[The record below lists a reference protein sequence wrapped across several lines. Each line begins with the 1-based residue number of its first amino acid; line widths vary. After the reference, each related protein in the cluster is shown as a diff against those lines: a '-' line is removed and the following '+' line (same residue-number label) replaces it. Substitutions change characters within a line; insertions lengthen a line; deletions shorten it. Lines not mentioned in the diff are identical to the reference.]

1 MADSSVRAVTTNQ
14 TDIYKNLEQVV
25 RKYAATRF
33 LRPVADHTREAFES
47 AKEFVRKFYAS
58 ENPAQQ
64 APQATPRGDAG
75 APTGSA
81 TSVPASA
88 SAGSPSNAEGN
99 ATDASKS
106 CAPAGLCVILDSGCG
121 TGESTLHLARK
132 FPGVPV
138 IGIDKSAMRLNKAG
152 NEHQLRH
159 ATSPWREERPIG
171 STSETPTATF
181 PRQEERPIG
190 SKNGVQQNQGENSA
204 EPASS
209 ALGAPPAN
217 AFWVRAEL
225 LDFWKLALEEV
236 QAGRW
241 QVLHHAVY
249 YPNPW
254 PKESEAT
261 RRFHLHPIFP
271 TLMALSSTTELR
283 TNWEIYARE
292 FAEAAR
298 ILQSV
303 TTGAEP
309 NPNNADATT
318 RGTDGT
324 PSRNAAPRDTAD
336 EIPRGTTASI
346 SCEPFAPLHPETAFE
361 RKYKEARQQLW
372 RVLIKF

>member
-1 MADSSVRAVTTNQ
+1 MADSSVRAVTSNQ
-14 TDIYKNLEQVV
+14 DDIYKNLEQVV
-25 RKYAATRF
+25 RKYATTRF

-88 SAGSPSNAEGN
+88 SASSPSNAEGSLP
-99 ATDASKS
+99 ASY
-106 CAPAGLCVILDSGCG
+106 CVILDSGCG

-159 ATSPWREERPIG
+159 ADESQHQQSLSGEEQ
-171 STSETPTATF
+171 AT
-181 PRQEERPIG
+181 Q
-190 SKNGVQQNQGENSA
+190 
-204 EPASS
+204 S

-271 TLMALSSTTELR
+271 TLMALGNVTELR

-303 TTGAEP
+303 TPSSETP
-309 NPNNADATT
+309 RDTADATT
-318 RGTDGT
+318 RSTDGT
-324 PSRNAAPRDTAD
+324 PSRNAAPRDT
-336 EIPRGTTASI
+336 TASI
-346 SCEPFAPLHPETAFE
+346 SCAPFNPVHPETAFE
-361 RKYKEARQQLW
+361 RKYKEAHQQLW
-372 RVLIKF
+372 RVLVKA